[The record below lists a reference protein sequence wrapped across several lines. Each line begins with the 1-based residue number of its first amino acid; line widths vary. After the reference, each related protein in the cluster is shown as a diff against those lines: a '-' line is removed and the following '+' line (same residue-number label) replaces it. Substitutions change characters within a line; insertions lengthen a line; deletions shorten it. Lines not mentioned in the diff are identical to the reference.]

1 MTELEKQIL
10 DELVAMDNAVAGMRN
25 GGQKVNLLPMFERL
39 DNLAAS
45 LPRGGDPEL
54 AHFLQRKSYEKAR
67 LLLQGRGAE
76 NARGACGH

>member
-1 MTELEKQIL
+1 MTDLERQIL
-10 DELVAMDNAVAGMRN
+10 DALVEMDSAVATMRS
-25 GGQKVNLLPMFERL
+25 GGPKVNLVPTFERL
-39 DNLAAS
+39 DQLAS
-45 LPRGGDPEL
+45 QLPRGGDPEL